1 MRKLGGFFISYG
13 FSLWRHSIWG
23 GIALLLFLLRF
34 WIKAIPLLLPLAF
47 LGVWLLVALIFISFL
62 GLATKAGG
70 RPGPP
75 MENKNPYSAK
85 NEDLFPGPQEG
96 GTLTADDYWMGFLYV
111 PHDRE
116 EAETFT
122 VDEWM
127 ANIRC
132 LWEAVFLLGV
142 PFELFLELANRAQNA
157 DLSPWERIITFLD
170 NLFAE
175 GYLFLDEA
183 PDRDGCRKFRITM
196 NCDTCYYGTIPVEHA
211 EAFETKL
218 RYYFSRMGCEQ
229 VHRIYFLGEN
239 A

>member
-34 WIKAIPLLLPLAF
+34 WIKAIPLFLPLAF
-47 LGVWLLVALIFISFL
+47 LGVWLLIALIFISFL

-70 RPGPP
+70 RPSPP

-96 GTLTADDYWMGFLYV
+96 G
-111 PHDRE
+111 
-116 EAETFT
+116 TFT

-142 PFELFLELANRAQNA
+142 PFELFLELANRAQEA
-157 DLSPWERIITFLD
+157 EAPSSERICIFLLGLYEAGWLTRD
-170 NLFAE
+170 E
-175 GYLFLDEA
+175 GPLPAGRRE
-183 PDRDGCRKFRITM
+183 FRIYF
-196 NCDTCYYGTIPVEHA
+196 DRASGYAGTVPEEHA
-211 EAFETKL
+211 GAFETKL
-218 RYYFSRMGCEQ
+218 RRYFLQMGCGYE
-229 VHRIYFLGEN
+229 VCLI
-239 A
+239 